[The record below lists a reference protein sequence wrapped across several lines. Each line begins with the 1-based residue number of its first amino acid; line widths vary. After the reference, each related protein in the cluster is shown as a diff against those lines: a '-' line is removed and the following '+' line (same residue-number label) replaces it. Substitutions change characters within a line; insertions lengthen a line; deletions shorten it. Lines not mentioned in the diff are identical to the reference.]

1 MKKLMTI
8 SAACLFVFALASC
21 GGDKKPPLA
30 KDNVGWSNALT
41 KECIDSSMA
50 EMNIDEEGLVEAIL
64 SINPNIELNQLANCE
79 CMAAE
84 KTFPN
89 VQSYSEIE
97 KEIEKDS
104 TKTPVMMELMFECS
118 DDFNKAFTTLMW
130 DQIIFSQLAYGG
142 GEAFAECIIEQA
154 KEKYTLIDL
163 MKMGQ
168 SAVQVIAEEFMDD
181 CEGFLPE

>member
-1 MKKLMTI
+1 MTI

-64 SINPNIELNQLANCE
+64 SINPNIDLNQLANCE

-97 KEIEKDS
+97 KEIEKDP
-104 TKTPVMMELMFECS
+104 TKTLVLMDLMFECS
-118 DDFNKAFTTLMW
+118 DDFNDAFTTLFFG
-130 DQIIFSQLAYGG
+130 QIFQALSDDGME
-142 GEAFAECIIEQA
+142 EAFVECIIEQV
-154 KEKYTLIDL
+154 KEKYTAIDVMSMSESAFGEIL
-163 MKMGQ
+163 EKYMK
-168 SAVQVIAEEFMDD
+168 D
-181 CEGFLPE
+181 CE